1 MRQSKLIS
9 IVLCLCMLF
18 SCLSVYS
25 CAAENDGNGENEIV
39 VCKFPDYFNSICG
52 GANTAFTS
60 KEVYD
65 GFDVLKVV
73 PNTDSDGGAINLD
86 GWSWGGARIDVE
98 EYDRLLIVYK
108 YVSTSPVK
116 TKMNLNIMKQHTF
129 SAATSLVSSEDIV
142 CGEWAVAEFDL
153 SSARSKKLDGI
164 MPIIIQTHIYPFGSN
179 KPATLDADDV
189 MYISHLIA
197 VKGEPA
203 EYEFHKSYISGRADS
218 LFGITSITR
227 AEACTVIARLAAGG
241 DGSVP
246 SELKSAF
253 DDVDPGAW
261 YSKYIAYLEDLGYLE
276 AYTGS
281 FEPDKNITRAEFA
294 ELVYA
299 LGLLD
304 DKGGNDVFTDV
315 PATHERADIIA
326 KAARAGII
334 NGYDNGDE
342 TYSFKP
348 DDPIDRAAVVKM
360 ISNAYGRACDISSL
374 NSSINDRFTDLA
386 REHWAHDDIIDAAID
401 HICYRAADGTHKW
414 LYAFGDG
421 IVNEDADIDFSAGES
436 YAANAQALLSRRVDE
451 IRETKSEWSV
461 AEGGKV
467 FYVSLDGDDR
477 NDGLSPESPIKSFS
491 KINVLQKNN
500 TINAGDVVLFRR
512 GDEWRTKF
520 AAKAG
525 VTYSAY
531 GEGAKPILNGNEKGD
546 AADPSLW
553 TLVEGTDNVWKYA
566 YNVLDV
572 GNVVYNDGEKTVEKL
587 VPTIRDGAIY
597 LDHEVFDPKTSM
609 KHNDSFICE
618 YLFPGVDS
626 VNVNEGKARLYVR
639 CDEGNPGEVYDSIE
653 LAYRGSLIAG
663 ASDTKFDNLCIKY
676 TGSHGIGM
684 GTVKNVTVRNCEIC
698 YIGGSAQYYSNGNMT
713 RFGNGVEVYGGCDGY
728 VIDNCYVYQCYD
740 AGITHQYS
748 SGGTDDIVQENVYFT
763 NNVIEK
769 CIYNIEF
776 FMGRADDE
784 ATVRKMKNI
793 VYKGNILAYSG
804 TGWGMDPTRSA
815 SIKGWDHR
823 NESENFTIESNIFLL
838 DYKNACDFGA
848 YKAEWLPILSGNTY
862 VQAYSNTFTKIGA
875 PTSLQYHFMSNAEQ
889 TLKDELGENDAVIY
903 YVKNA
908 E

>member
-1 MRQSKLIS
+1 MKQSKIIS
-9 IVLCLCMLF
+9 IVLCICMLIAG
-18 SCLSVYS
+18 LGVYS
-25 CAAENDGNGENEIV
+25 CAAENDGVEENEIV
-39 VCKFPDYFNSICG
+39 VCKFPDYFNSICE
-52 GANTAFTS
+52 GANTASTY
-60 KEVYD
+60 KEEYD
-65 GFDVLKVV
+65 GMDVLKVV
-73 PNTDSDGGAINLD
+73 PNTASDGGAINLD
-86 GWSWGGARIDVE
+86 GWSWGGAQIDVDK
-98 EYDRLLIVYK
+98 YDRLLLVYK
-108 YVSTSPVK
+108 YVSNSPVK
-116 TKMNLNIMKQHTF
+116 MKMKLNIMKQHTF
-129 SAATSLVSSEDIV
+129 SAASSLVSRENMV
-142 CGEWAVAEFDL
+142 CGEWAVAEFEL
-153 SSARSKKLDGI
+153 AGARSNKLDGI
-164 MPIIIQTHIYPFGSN
+164 DPVIIQTHIYPFGSA
-179 KPATLDADDV
+179 KPAELDADDV
-189 MYISHLIA
+189 VYISHLIA
-197 VKGEPA
+197 VKGEPTR
-203 EYEFHKSYISGRADS
+203 YEFHKSYIGGRS
-218 LFGITSITR
+218 ESSFGIMSITR

-246 SELKSAF
+246 TDLKSSF
-253 DDVDPGAW
+253 GDVDDGAW
-261 YSKYIAYLEDLGYLE
+261 YSKYIAYLEKLGYLK

-281 FEPDKNITRAEFA
+281 FEPDKHITRAEFA

-299 LGLLD
+299 LGLLE

-315 PATHERADIIA
+315 PATHERAETIA

-334 NGYDNGDE
+334 NGYDNGDG

-360 ISNAYGRACDISSL
+360 ISNAYGRRCDISSL
-374 NSSINDRFTDLA
+374 NSSINDRFTDLP
-386 REHWAHDDIIDAAID
+386 REHWAHDDIIDASID
-401 HICYRAADGTHKW
+401 HICYIAADGTHKW
-414 LYAFGDG
+414 LYAFGEG
-421 IVNEDADIDFSAGES
+421 IVNEDVDIDFAAGES
-436 YAANAQALLSRRVDE
+436 YAASAKAALGRRIDE
-451 IRETKSEWSV
+451 IRESESEWSV

-477 NDGLSPESPIKSFS
+477 NDGLSPESAIKSFTKLNS
-491 KINVLQKNN
+491 LQLNG
-500 TINAGDVVLFRR
+500 TIGAGDVVLFRR

-531 GEGAKPILNGNEKGD
+531 GEGSKPILNGNEKGD

-553 TLVEGTDNVWKYA
+553 TLVEGTSNVWKYA

-587 VPTIRDGAIY
+587 VPKIRDGVIY
-597 LDHEVFDPKTSM
+597 VDGEAFDPKSSL
-609 KHNDSFICE
+609 KQNDSFICE
-618 YLFPGVDS
+618 YLHPGVDS

-639 CDEGNPGEVYDSIE
+639 CDEGNPGDIYESIE
-653 LAYRGSLIAG
+653 LAYRGNLIIG
-663 ASDTKFDNLCIKY
+663 ASNTTFDNLCIKY

-684 GTVKNVTVRNCEIC
+684 GTVENVTVRNCEIC
-698 YIGGSAQYYSNGNMT
+698 YIGGSAQYYKNGSMV
-713 RFGNGVEVYGGCDGY
+713 RFGNGVEVYGGCNGY
-728 VIDNCYVYQCYD
+728 VIDNCYVHQCYD

-776 FMGRADDE
+776 FMGKADDS
-784 ATVRKMKNI
+784 ATVRQMKNI

-804 TGWGMDPTRSA
+804 MGWGMDPSRSA

-823 NESENFTIESNIFLL
+823 NESGNFTVESNVFLL

-848 YKAEWLPILSGNTY
+848 YKAEWLPTLSGNAY

-875 PTSLQYHFMSNAEQ
+875 PSSVQYDLTGDAAQ
-889 TLKDELGENDAVIY
+889 TLKETLGETDAVIY

-908 E
+908 D